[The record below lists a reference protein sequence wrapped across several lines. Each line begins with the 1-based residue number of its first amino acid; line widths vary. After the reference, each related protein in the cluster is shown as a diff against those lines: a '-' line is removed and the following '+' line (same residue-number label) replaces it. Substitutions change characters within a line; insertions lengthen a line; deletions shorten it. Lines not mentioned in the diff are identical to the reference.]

1 MLVPLFK
8 SLARLSSLMPSSI
21 LVYVAE
27 EQTILHEKCIPFSS
41 LTLRSGK
48 IANGSHTSALCNFFY
63 TDLISISER
72 VKAEV
77 FILPHHLDLTL
88 SPFGSKMHCRDK
100 EYYNGQQGK
109 EYQDMKRTE

>member
-1 MLVPLFK
+1 MKSVYILQLTYAKSCKNSIRFPHFSPLQ
-8 SLARLSSLMPSSI
+8 LLLYRI
-21 LVYVAE
+21 
-27 EQTILHEKCIPFSS
+27 
-41 LTLRSGK
+41 
-48 IANGSHTSALCNFFY
+48 NFY
-63 TDLISISER
+63 SISER

>member
-1 MLVPLFK
+1 MWKK
-8 SLARLSSLMPSSI
+8 SELLRKNLYISLKLRAAQI
-21 LVYVAE
+21 QYV
-27 EQTILHEKCIPFSS
+27 
-41 LTLRSGK
+41 
-48 IANGSHTSALCNFFY
+48 SHTSALCNFFY
-63 TDLISISER
+63 TDAISSLSLDR

-109 EYQDMKRTE
+109 EYQDMKRN